1 MSYAEQVWRMEG
13 AAAAATP
20 HDRLAAALE
29 RAPRKQERDW
39 VQAGYDEYLA
49 AHPRGAQA

>member
-13 AAAAATP
+13 AAAAATE
-20 HDRLAAALE
+20 HDRLEAALE

-39 VQAGYDEYLA
+39 ILAGYEEYRA
-49 AHPRGAQA
+49 SRQQQSN